1 MKPSLQVENML
12 NLIIHSTLTKA
23 CLPIASAAP
32 SMKEGLQKAEGH
44 LFTAFIVSGIHSLFS
59 FLLMIMKGEWISG
72 TNFYITGIGHIQNVC
87 SILSDSLSG
96 FVATH
101 LVPVP
106 DPKPEHLPFDTPDRG
121 YWPPS

>member
-1 MKPSLQVENML
+1 ML

-44 LFTAFIVSGIHSLFS
+44 LFTSFIVSGIHSLFS

-72 TNFYITGIGHIQNVC
+72 TIFHKTGREQLH
-87 SILSDSLSG
+87 SIRQGSSEGLSRY
-96 FVATH
+96 FAKH
-101 LVPVP
+101 LLFIP
-106 DPKPEHLPFDTPDRG
+106 DPQPDRLPFDTPDRG